1 MGRSRELGTVALALM
16 VLAGALI
23 VSACGRYVAPAQGDG
38 GVGDLGRGGGNDAGP
53 LASTE
58 RCTPQPVTR
67 ASELAPDLFA
77 WILAAEKSGCHLE
90 RRESGG
96 VVNGFPGAVD
106 SFPAPGKLS
115 CDASGCWKA
124 LPAFARAWTHRPP
137 PKPFSPPDAYQ
148 GEQWTGTV
156 RAERHEKTGELRATL
171 LAMQYGSTA
180 LRRFERRYDAAG
192 HLLEDRHYFNSS
204 LWFSTTNSW
213 QGDRLISSRYVD
225 SINGSGTTNATWSYA
240 GGRLASLKVTH
251 EDSGRVA
258 AAAFSY
264 DSKGRL
270 GAVERTVDAQP
281 CSRQSWTYGDD
292 GRLMQ
297 SGMEVIPEPRKNA
310 SGLLGADDLEPLLAA
325 SHQLEWAAANPRP
338 AQAGACT
345 PLPHAF
351 GYGYPASDGVYQL
364 GWPVGDRPNGI
375 DADYGFGPA
384 YDVGLDRWFG
394 HDRVEGIWNQS
405 WSAPRY
411 RVTIDY
417 DERGRMVHEA
427 STTEG
432 ADGVMATA
440 LRKRAFSGDQLI
452 SDTRVIERAETMLTT
467 ELRFSYDDAGRLL
480 QRDYT
485 MNGVQIAQHSW
496 AYAGGEIARHSIA
509 THRLFPNGLDEP
521 GVIPDALATLPKELP
536 LALVHERDT
545 AADGRTVT
553 LRREGVI
560 LETRVLDAAGRI
572 VSRRY
577 PPSGEE
583 RFSYEASGELRSYGS
598 YPEPKAEA
606 VMALSYERKDG
617 RLVARHWAYAP
628 NRSDTDRF
636 DYLCP

>member
-1 MGRSRELGTVALALM
+1 MCREIPCAL
-16 VLAGALI
+16 VFLASLSM
-23 VSACGRYVAPAQGDG
+23 VSACDRYVAPASGDA
-38 GVGDLGRGGGNDAGP
+38 GVGDVGTGNPSDAGVLP
-53 LASTE
+53 SST

-67 ASELAPDLFA
+67 ASDLAPQLFA

-96 VVNGFPGAVD
+96 VVNGFPTAID
-106 SFPAPGKLS
+106 TFPAPGKLS

-156 RAERHEKTGELRATL
+156 RAERHEKSGELRATL

-192 HLLEDRHYFNSS
+192 HLLEDRHYFGSS

-213 QGDRLISSRYVD
+213 QGDRLISSRLVD
-225 SINGSGTTNATWSYA
+225 SINGSGTTNAAWSYLA
-240 GGRLASLKVTH
+240 DGRLARLTVTH

-264 DSKGRL
+264 DDQGRL
-270 GAVERTVDAQP
+270 ASVERTLDGQVW
-281 CSRQSWTYGDD
+281 SRQSWTHGQE
-292 GRLMQ
+292 GRLLQ
-297 SGMEVIPEPRKNA
+297 SAMELIPEPYKKAN
-310 SGLLGADDLEPLLAA
+310 GLLGADDLEPLLAA
-325 SHQLEWAAANPRP
+325 SNQLEWVAASPRP

-384 YDVGLDRWFG
+384 YDVGIDRWFG

-405 WSAPRY
+405 WSASSY

-427 STTEG
+427 SSTDG

-440 LRKRAFSGDQLI
+440 VRKRAFAGDQLI
-452 SDTRVIERAETMLTT
+452 SDTRVIDRTETSLTT
-467 ELRFSYDDAGRLL
+467 ELRFSYDEVGKLV

-485 MNGVQIAQHSW
+485 MNGKQVARHVW
-496 AYAGGEIARHSIA
+496 VYEGGEIARHSVA
-509 THRLFPNGLDEP
+509 THRLFPSGLDEP
-521 GVIPDALATLPKELP
+521 GVIPESLATLPKELP
-536 LALVHERDT
+536 PAIVHERDV

-560 LETRVLDAAGRI
+560 FETRVVDAAGRI

-583 RFSYEASGELRSYGS
+583 RFSYEVSGELRSYGS
-598 YPEPKAEA
+598 YPEPKAEP

-636 DYLCP
+636 NYLCP